1 LNLFGNPQRIVRPAF
16 GELSFFAEDRFEK
29 ALLNCAP
36 SKRVELFRATLD
48 AGDEHLF
55 NRFREGED
63 VMRLTRDRAKFMDR
77 LIFYAW
83 SEFKWDKNIALLAVG
98 GYGRSEMHPQSDID
112 LLFLTRKDNHTS
124 YRESIQGFTTLLWD
138 LQLKIGHSVRTPK
151 QCAQLAKADVTVLT
165 NLIEART
172 ILGDDELRSEMGRL
186 VAPEKIWPA
195 DKFYKAKAEEQRCR
209 YERHGIVEYD
219 MEPNTKESPGGL
231 RDIQTIHWIAKR
243 IYGVSSIEQLAGRG
257 IYTEEEY
264 VSLSAARRFLSRV
277 RFGLH
282 MHTGTPVDQ
291 LQFENQRALSE
302 LFGYRDTPQRL
313 AVEVFMQDYYRSVT
327 VIREINDV
335 LMQVMSDHLS
345 SEESKKIS
353 VVNDRFQIRDNY
365 LEARRAS
372 VFKDHPSALLEIFVI
387 LSRDKKIQ
395 GVKASTIRLLRE
407 YGSLIDDEFRDRE
420 ENKTLFL
427 KLIRS
432 PNHLSIPLQMMARY
446 GILGR
451 YLPEF
456 GAITGLPQHDLFHI
470 YPVDVHTLNVV
481 RNIRHFGLPDS
492 SLHSP
497 ISTYIFSTLRKPEL
511 LVIAGLYHDIAKGRG
526 GDHSELGA
534 HDVKDFA
541 ERHGYNARE
550 VKTMMW
556 LVENHLLMSRISQR
570 EDTSDPI
577 VINRFAR
584 HVGDETNLN
593 LLYALTVADINA
605 TNPTLWSNWRASL
618 MRQLYMET
626 RKALRL
632 GPENSS
638 DKQELIQET
647 REAALPI
654 LAKKGISQ
662 EIAENIWA
670 GSSDEYFLKESPE
683 DIAWHTG
690 LASRHKNP
698 ADPIVIVKPYIFNR
712 RERATMILVRLKQ
725 SENIFAA
732 VAVAIDQA
740 GLNIQDA
747 RIYDNGDVTL
757 SFFYI
762 LNEDSEPLGK
772 DSQRADRLERS
783 VREELKTIDD
793 YHQVL
798 GARTKRALKQFPVPT
813 QATLSKVQKHTMLE
827 VVTAD
832 RPGLLAVIG
841 QIFVELNIRLH
852 SARINT
858 LGERVEDIFI
868 ISLADGTPIA
878 DTKLG
883 GQLIDSICETIDQRV
898 EAIAS

>member
-1 LNLFGNPQRIVRPAF
+1 MSMFGKQQRIVRPAF

-63 VMRLTRDRAKFMDR
+63 VMRLTMDRARFIDR

-98 GYGRSEMHPQSDID
+98 GYGRCEMHPQSDID
-112 LLFLTRKDNHTS
+112 LLFLTKKDNHTT

-138 LQLKIGHSVRTPK
+138 IQLKVGHSVRTPK
-151 QCAQLAKADVTVLT
+151 QCAQVAKADVTVLT

-172 ILGDDELRSEMGRL
+172 ILGDDELRLEMERL

-195 DKFYKAKAEEQRCR
+195 DKFYKAKAEEQRVR

-219 MEPNTKESPGGL
+219 MEPNAKESPGGL

-282 MHTGTPVDQ
+282 MVTGKPLDQ
-291 LQFENQRALSE
+291 LQFEHQRMLSE
-302 LFGYRDTPQRL
+302 LFGYKDNPRRL

-327 VIREINDV
+327 VIREVNDV
-335 LMQVMSDHLS
+335 LMQVMVDHLYS
-345 SEESKKIS
+345 AESKKIN
-353 VVNDRFQIRDNY
+353 VVNDRFQIRDGY
-365 LEARRAS
+365 LEARRDS
-372 VFKDHPSALLEIFVI
+372 VFKDSPSALLEIFVI
-387 LSRDKKIQ
+387 LSRDKKILGIQ
-395 GVKASTIRLLRE
+395 ASTIRLLRE
-407 YGSLIDDEFRDRE
+407 YGSLINDKFRDQQ

-427 KLIRS
+427 ELIRS
-432 PNHLSIPLQMMARY
+432 PDHLSAPLQMMARY

-456 GAITGLPQHDLFHI
+456 GVITGLPQHDLFHI

-481 RNIRHFGLPDS
+481 RNIRHFGLPGS

-497 ISTYIFSTLRKPEL
+497 ISSYIYSTLRKPEL
-511 LVIAGLYHDIAKGRG
+511 LIIAGLYHDIAKGRG

-550 VKTMMW
+550 VKLMMW

-570 EDTSDPI
+570 EDISDPI

-605 TNPTLWSNWRASL
+605 TNPALWSSWRASL

-632 GPENSS
+632 GLENSA
-638 DKQELIQET
+638 DQQERIRED
-647 REAALPI
+647 REAALQI
-654 LAKKGISQ
+654 LAKKGIS
-662 EIAENIWA
+662 EETTKNIWA
-670 GSSDEYFLKESPE
+670 DSSDEYFLKESPE
-683 DIAWHTG
+683 DIAWHTE

-698 ADPIVIVKPYIFNR
+698 SDPIIIVKPFISNR
-712 RERATMILVRLKQ
+712 RERATMILVRVKQ
-725 SENIFAA
+725 SANVFAA

-747 RIYDNGDVTL
+747 RIYDSGDVTL
-757 SFFYI
+757 SCFYI

-772 DSQRADRLERS
+772 DSERVDRLERS
-783 VREELKTIDD
+783 IREELKTIDD

-798 GARTKRALKQFPVPT
+798 GTRTKRALKQFPVPT
-813 QATLSKVQKHTMLE
+813 QATLSKGQKYSMLE

-841 QIFVELNIRLH
+841 QIFVEFDIQLH
-852 SARINT
+852 GARIVT
-858 LGERVEDIFI
+858 LGERVEDFFI
-868 ISLADGTPIA
+868 VSLADGTPIS
-878 DTKLG
+878 DVKLG
-883 GQLIDSICETIDQRV
+883 KQLTDSICETIDQRV